1 MSRTPTT
8 PAIPDK
14 DATPSGLRKR
24 SLWTLVFI
32 AIAALTI
39 WAITSQNKHFSLDSF
54 REFLGGLNYFWVAVA
69 VLAMLAYIGFEGLAL
84 LTLAKS
90 LGYRRSLRKGYSYSA
105 ADIYFSSITPSATG
119 GQPASAFLM
128 IKDGI
133 PVSTVTVI
141 LLINLIMYTFAILVL
156 GVASFLIVPFMFGHF
171 STPSRILII
180 IGFAMQVLLASF
192 FILLL
197 RKTSILRWMGTKII
211 SLLCKL
217 HLMRRKEMKLAKLNT
232 TLDAYESCV
241 LTLGKRR
248 SALVKAFFLNLL
260 QRTMLITVTA
270 CSFLAAGGSF
280 SDIIAFS
287 GGECMVILGYNFV
300 PVPGAM
306 GIADGL
312 LLDVFGSFLGDGT
325 LATNLE
331 LLSRSISFYLCV
343 ALCGISFLCRCIF
356 ISRKKDASA
365 EEAEQ
370 SPSENDTDAE

>member
-1 MSRTPTT
+1 MSQKTTT
-8 PAIPDK
+8 PDR
-14 DATPSGLRKR
+14 DTTSSGLRKK

-32 AIAALTI
+32 AIAVLTV
-39 WAITSQNKHFSLDSF
+39 WAITAQNKHFSLSSF

-69 VLAMLAYIGFEGLAL
+69 ILAMLAYIGLEGLSL
-84 LTLAKS
+84 LTLCKS
-90 LGYRRSLRKGYSYSA
+90 LGYRRSLGKGYSYSA

-133 PVSTVTVI
+133 PGSTVTVV

-156 GVASFLIVPFMFGHF
+156 GIASFVFAPFMFGHF
-171 STPSRILII
+171 STPSRVLII
-180 IGFAMQVLLASF
+180 IGFIMQALLASF

-197 RKTSILRWMGTKII
+197 RKASILRWIGTKLI

-217 HLMRRKEMKLAKLNT
+217 RLLRHKEKKLAKLNAA
-232 TLDAYESCV
+232 LDSYERCV

-248 SALVKAFFLNLL
+248 SALIKAFFLNLL
-260 QRTMLITVTA
+260 QRTMLIAVTA
-270 CSFLAAGGSF
+270 CSFLASGGSF
-280 SDIIAFS
+280 SDVFAFS

-300 PVPGAM
+300 PIPGAM

-343 ALCGISFLCRCIF
+343 ALCGISFLCRCIML
-356 ISRKKDASA
+356 SRKTRKEAKKADSVPLENGENA
-365 EEAEQ
+365 E
-370 SPSENDTDAE
+370 